1 MLTKLD
7 VKFPRKYGAANR
19 IRVFAPCK
27 AERYPEHAARD
38 LPIVPSIHPPL
49 TLLSFFSHTAPSA
62 ATMTNNVRDG
72 PSLPQARNSHV
83 YRHLH
88 SHQQH
93 AHGHLPRDSD
103 GHSIRSPSPPP
114 PPVSPPPPAAEEHAI
129 VENRQEF
136 VAPEPVVVVQ
146 TVSVLQIVD
155 GSGAIIEVSTLFP
168 DNPVTLPV
176 AQIAETLGA
185 SLGGVAVSAA
195 AGLSVAISPSLDL
208 PTPTL
213 DDGLPSSTDTADTV
227 HVTNSSLSL
236 SPPDEATLTSAP
248 STSITPQASLPAAAN
263 VTTSESR
270 IPPPFSPSR
279 WRQLVPTRGDGDGD
293 GDGIKR
299 NPGAGYSR

>member
-1 MLTKLD
+1 
-7 VKFPRKYGAANR
+7 
-19 IRVFAPCK
+19 
-27 AERYPEHAARD
+27 
-38 LPIVPSIHPPL
+38 
-49 TLLSFFSHTAPSA
+49 
-62 ATMTNNVRDG
+62 MTNNVRDG
-72 PSLPQARNSHV
+72 PSLPQARNSHLH
-83 YRHLH
+83 RHLH

-114 PPVSPPPPAAEEHAI
+114 PPPAAEEHAI
-129 VENRQEF
+129 VENRQEL

-155 GSGAIIEVSTLFP
+155 GSGAVIEVSTLLP
-168 DNPVTLPV
+168 DNPVTVPV
-176 AQIAETLGA
+176 VQIAET
-185 SLGGVAVSAA
+185 LGGVAVSAA

-248 STSITPQASLPAAAN
+248 STSITSQASVPAAAN
-263 VTTSESR
+263 LTTSESLLL
-270 IPPPFSPSR
+270 PPRSPVSPVAGESSF
-279 WRQLVPTRGDGDGD
+279 QPTAMAMASSAQ
-293 GDGIKR
+293 
-299 NPGAGYSR
+299 PGAGGSQQEIGMPSD